1 MNYENATDT
10 ELNIRLTSLVY
21 KLDGWEC
28 TPMGTIFFHC
38 GVDGGLVVAKVE
50 NVKATMFQIDQF
62 SCPVFWRAMDIMSG
76 NRKRAIMLYAEW
88 HYEVNKDE

>member
-1 MNYENATDT
+1 M
-10 ELNIRLTSLVY
+10 IKPRKPR
-21 KLDGWEC
+21 KLEHNWKYVGSGCYDSNK
-28 TPMGTIFFHC
+28 
-38 GVDGGLVVAKVE
+38 GVRVHVGGLVVAKVE

>member
-38 GVDGGLVVAKVE
+38 GVDGGSWLVANVQY
-50 NVKATMFQIDQF
+50 VKATMKLINFL
-62 SCPVFWRAMDIMSG
+62 A
-76 NRKRAIMLYAEW
+76 LYFGELLHRLERNNADLAVE
-88 HYEVNKDE
+88 HGTMR